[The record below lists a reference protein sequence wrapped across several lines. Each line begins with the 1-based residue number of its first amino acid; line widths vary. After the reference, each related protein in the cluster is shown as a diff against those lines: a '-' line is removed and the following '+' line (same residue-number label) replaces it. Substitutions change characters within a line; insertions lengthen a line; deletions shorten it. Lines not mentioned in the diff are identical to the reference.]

1 MNSYLIESEDTLS
14 LNNEIS
20 KIIKDNDFT
29 NAVINTYDIEETL
42 LENALEDLDTYNF
55 LSEKK
60 VIIIKNIESIK
71 EDLFEK
77 DIEHLF
83 KYIDNPNQ
91 DNLLIITSKKLDSRL
106 KFSKKLK
113 TKCKI
118 SKIEANPKAFI
129 KQQLKNY
136 KITQDTIN
144 LLEEYCLG
152 DMTKIYNE
160 CEKLKNYKINDKTIT
175 KEDIIELVMKKLG
188 DSKDLVFSFTR
199 SLAER
204 DRKASLKKYKELLT
218 YNIEPLSFIGLLAG
232 QIRIIYQVKL
242 LEKRNLRDKEIADIL
257 EEKSDYRI
265 KKTREITRMYSEEEL
280 LTLMKKLSEI
290 DLKIKTVD
298 TNPNQEIELFI
309 INI

>member
-77 DIEHLF
+77 EIEHLF

-136 KITQDTIN
+136 KITQDTVN

-265 KKTREITRMYSEEEL
+265 KKTREITSMYSEEEL

>member
-118 SKIEANPKAFI
+118 SKIEANPKVFI

-160 CEKLKNYKINDKTIT
+160 CEKLKNYKIEDKTIT

-265 KKTREITRMYSEEEL
+265 KKTREITRMYREEEL

>member
-118 SKIEANPKAFI
+118 SKIETNPKAFI

-160 CEKLKNYKINDKTIT
+160 CEKLKNYKIEDKTIT

-265 KKTREITRMYSEEEL
+265 KKTREITRMYREEEL

>member
-160 CEKLKNYKINDKTIT
+160 CEKLKNYKI
-175 KEDIIELVMKKLG
+175 
-188 DSKDLVFSFTR
+188 
-199 SLAER
+199 
-204 DRKASLKKYKELLT
+204 
-218 YNIEPLSFIGLLAG
+218 
-232 QIRIIYQVKL
+232 
-242 LEKRNLRDKEIADIL
+242 
-257 EEKSDYRI
+257 
-265 KKTREITRMYSEEEL
+265 
-280 LTLMKKLSEI
+280 
-290 DLKIKTVD
+290 
-298 TNPNQEIELFI
+298 
-309 INI
+309 

>member
-20 KIIKDNDFT
+20 KIIKENDFI

-42 LENALEDLDTYNF
+42 LENALEDLDTYSF

-60 VIIIKNIESIK
+60 VVIIKNIETINEK
-71 EDLFEK
+71 DYEK
-77 DIEHLF
+77 DIEHLI
-83 KYIDNPNQ
+83 KYIENPNP
-91 DNLLIITSKKLDSRL
+91 DNLLIITSKKLKSDL

-118 SKIEANPKAFI
+118 NKIETNPKAFI
-129 KQQLKNY
+129 KQQLAGY
-136 KITQDTIN
+136 KVTQDTIN

-152 DMTKIYNE
+152 DITKIYNE
-160 CEKLKNYKINDKTIT
+160 CEKLKNYKCDDKTIT
-175 KEDIIELVMKKLG
+175 QKDIQELVMKKLG

-204 DRKASLKKYKELLT
+204 DRKASLKKYRELLS
-218 YNIEPLSFIGLLAG
+218 YNIEPISFIGLLAG
-232 QIRIIYQVKL
+232 QIRIMYQVKIL
-242 LEKRNLRDKEIADIL
+242 SKRNLRDKDIADIL

-265 KKTREITRMYSEEEL
+265 KKTREIINMYTEEEL
-280 LTLMKKLSEI
+280 LNLMKKLSDI

-298 TNPNQEIELFI
+298 TNPNNEIELFI

>member
-55 LSEKK
+55 LSKKK

-160 CEKLKNYKINDKTIT
+160 CEKLKNYKTEDKTIT

-265 KKTREITRMYSEEEL
+265 KKTREITRMYREEEL

>member
-20 KIIKDNDFT
+20 KIIKNNDFT
-29 NAVINTYDIEETL
+29 QAVINTYDIEETL
-42 LENALEDLDTYNF
+42 LENALEDLDTYSF

-60 VIIIKNIESIK
+60 VVVIKNIETIK
-71 EDLFEK
+71 EDQFSKE
-77 DIEHLF
+77 IEHLF
-83 KYIDNPNQ
+83 KYIDNPNP
-91 DNLLIITSKKLDSRL
+91 DNLLIITSRKLDSRL
-106 KFSKKLK
+106 KFSKNLK
-113 TKCKI
+113 SKCQI
-118 SKIEANPKAFI
+118 SKIEVNP
-129 KQQLKNY
+129 
-136 KITQDTIN
+136 TIH

-160 CEKLKNYKINDKTIT
+160 CEKLKNYKMDDKTIT

-232 QIRIIYQVKL
+232 QIRIIYQVKI
-242 LEKRNLRDKEIADIL
+242 LEKKNLRDKEIADIL

-280 LTLMKKLSEI
+280 LNLMKKLSEI